1 MLGTCRYGGVPNRL
15 LQRRPARGP
24 AWPARLEP
32 AALNEIE
39 VATPFLVTDCD
50 VVAARLEAFL
60 RAMPG
65 VRPHFALKCNAAQ
78 PVLATLVAGGA
89 GFEIASIY
97 ELDALEAVGVQ
108 AQDVLFSNTVKPE
121 QHVRDAALRGLW
133 RFALDSEE
141 ELRKIALA
149 APGSAVY
156 VRMNV
161 EDSHSLFPL
170 SRKFGTSAD
179 EALRILRLAP
189 ELGLRPYGLT
199 FHVGSQC
206 TDPSMYSRA
215 VERCGL
221 VMRRLEQDGTRIEM
235 LNIGGGMPATYSEVV
250 PDIAAVGEAV
260 RVALARL
267 PYRPA
272 LLAAEP
278 GRYLV
283 AESSVMAATVIGVA
297 RRAGERWAYIDIGGY
312 NGLMEALQTGGRWL
326 FPIRTS
332 RPDDGRAATAPF
344 NVTGPTCDS
353 SDTMFYGADLP
364 ETLEAGDRLYIG
376 TAGAYTLSY
385 ASNFNGFPL
394 PSQVVV

>member
-1 MLGTCRYGGVPNRL
+1 V
-15 LQRRPARGP
+15 RGP
-24 AWPARLEP
+24 AWPSRLEP
-32 AALNEIE
+32 AALNEIDA
-39 VATPFLVTDCD
+39 ATPFLATDCD
-50 VVAARLEAFL
+50 VIADRLEAFVQ
-60 RAMPG
+60 AMPG
-65 VRPHFALKCNAAQ
+65 VRPHFALKCNGAH
-78 PVLATLVAGGA
+78 PVLATLADGGA

-97 ELDALEAVGVQ
+97 ELDVLETVGVP
-108 AQDVLFSNTVKPE
+108 AEEVLFSNTVKPE
-121 QHVRDAALRGLW
+121 QHVRDAALRGVW

-141 ELRKIALA
+141 ELRKIAVA

-179 EALRILRLAP
+179 EALRILGLAP
-189 ELGLRPYGLT
+189 EFGLRPYGLT

-235 LNIGGGMPATYSEVV
+235 LNIGGGMPATYSDVV
-250 PDIAAVGEAV
+250 PDIVAVGDAV

-267 PYRPA
+267 PYRPT

-297 RRAGERWAYIDIGGY
+297 RRGGERWAYIDIGGY

-332 RPDDGRAATAPF
+332 RLDDGQVATAPF

-353 SDTMFYGADLP
+353 SDTMFYGAELP

-376 TAGAYTLSY
+376 SAGAYTLSY

-394 PSQVVV
+394 PSHVFV

>member
-1 MLGTCRYGGVPNRL
+1 LDVLETVGVP
-15 LQRRPARGP
+15 A
-24 AWPARLEP
+24 E
-32 AALNEIE
+32 E
-39 VATPFLVTDCD
+39 
-50 VVAARLEAFL
+50 
-60 RAMPG
+60 
-65 VRPHFALKCNAAQ
+65 
-78 PVLATLVAGGA
+78 
-89 GFEIASIY
+89 
-97 ELDALEAVGVQ
+97 
-108 AQDVLFSNTVKPE
+108 VLFSNTVKPE
-121 QHVRDAALRGLW
+121 QHVRDAALRGVW

-141 ELRKIALA
+141 ELRKIAVA

-179 EALRILRLAP
+179 EALRILGLAP
-189 ELGLRPYGLT
+189 EFGLRPYGLT

-235 LNIGGGMPATYSEVV
+235 LNIGGGMPATYSDVV
-250 PDIAAVGEAV
+250 PDIVAVGDAV

-267 PYRPA
+267 PYRPT

-297 RRAGERWAYIDIGGY
+297 RRGGERWAYIDIGGY

-332 RPDDGRAATAPF
+332 RLDDGQVATAPF

-353 SDTMFYGADLP
+353 SDTMFYGAELP

-394 PSQVVV
+394 PSHVFV